1 MNVIYVF
8 LNIYILCIICGYSI
22 KLLGL
27 VMCGCL
33 NFCYISKLC
42 YDGELKLIKFNF
54 IYVFIYFEII
64 C

>member
-1 MNVIYVF
+1 M
-8 LNIYILCIICGYSI
+8 
-22 KLLGL
+22 LGL

-64 C
+64 CYKIFVCFVSLFV